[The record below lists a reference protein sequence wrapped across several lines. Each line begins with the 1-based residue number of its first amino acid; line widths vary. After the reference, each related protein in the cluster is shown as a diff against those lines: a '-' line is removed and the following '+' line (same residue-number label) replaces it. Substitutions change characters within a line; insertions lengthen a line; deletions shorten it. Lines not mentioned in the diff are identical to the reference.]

1 MIAQIADQRL
11 INVSKNEIKKTRKIM
26 MNEEKIDEEML
37 RINIIKQKIVTLYV
51 RMFNLN
57 EFKHL

>member
-11 INVSKNEIKKTRKIM
+11 INVNKNEIKKTRKIM
-26 MNEEKIDEEML
+26 MNEKKIDEEML
-37 RINIIKQKIVTLYV
+37 RVDIIKQKIVTLYV

>member
-1 MIAQIADQRL
+1 MITQIADQRL
-11 INVSKNEIKKTRKIM
+11 INVNKNEIKKARKIM
-26 MNEEKIDEEML
+26 MNEKKIDEEIL
-37 RINIIKQKIVTLYV
+37 RVDIIKQKIVTLYV

>member
-1 MIAQIADQRL
+1 MIAQIADQKL
-11 INVSKNEIKKTRKIM
+11 INVNKNEIKKTKEIM
-26 MNEEKIDEEML
+26 INEEKIDKEML
-37 RINIIKQKIVTLYV
+37 KVDIIKQKIVTLYV